1 MQRDEIKTF
10 LPHREPML
18 LVDDVVKEGEYA
30 IGHYHV
36 NGDEFFLQGHFPGYP
51 VVPGVILCEIMAQ
64 SCCILIREELEKGCT
79 PFYSGIDKV
88 KTLLSAIPAVEKLSK
103 SDKSKVEAAKKAYD
117 VLSDEQKKYIDDV
130 FTHHPQSEDV
140 TVVTIKI

>member
-30 IGHYHV
+30 IAHYHV
-36 NGDEFFLQGHFPGYP
+36 RGDEFFLQGHFPGYP

-64 SCCILIREELEKGCT
+64 SCCILIKEELEKGRT
-79 PFYSGIDKV
+79 PFYSGIDGARFKRQV
-88 KTLLSAIPAVEKLSK
+88 RPGDTITIEGRITNQRGLTYF
-103 SDKSKVEAAKKAYD
+103 VEAKSTVEGQLCCKGN
-117 VLSDEQKKYIDDV
+117 LI
-130 FTHHPQSEDV
+130 FTLVPNNNE
-140 TVVTIKI
+140 